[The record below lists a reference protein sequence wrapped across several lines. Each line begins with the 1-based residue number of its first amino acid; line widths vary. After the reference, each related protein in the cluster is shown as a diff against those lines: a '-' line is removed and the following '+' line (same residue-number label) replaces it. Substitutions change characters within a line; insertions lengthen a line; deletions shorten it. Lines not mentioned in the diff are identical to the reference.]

1 MTFEL
6 ETAKSPETLRRV
18 AIEPVSRVEGHGKV
32 TILLDDDNKVHPIHE
47 VVKIDY
53 FIPGCPPSGDAIWK
67 VLTDLLA
74 GREPELGHGLMH
86 YD

>member
-1 MTFEL
+1 MAASVNKVIL
-6 ETAKSPETLRRV
+6 IGNLGADPETRY
-18 AIEPVSRVEGHGKV
+18 A
-32 TILLDDDNKVHPIHE
+32 
-47 VVKIDY
+47 
-53 FIPGCPPSGDAIWK
+53 PSGDAIWK

>member
-1 MTFEL
+1 VYHAQHGLVDGFIPNDPEL
-6 ETAKSPETLRRV
+6 PL
-18 AIEPVSRVEGHGKV
+18 PLDKV
-32 TILLDDDNKVHPIHE
+32 YPIHE

-74 GREPELGHGLMH
+74 GREPALGHDLMH